1 MIVVMRININ
11 FIVSY
16 KWSWKRFYGGI
27 LLLLW
32 GNLMFRLEEIILI
45 MKELWKNM
53 ELGIEI

>member
-1 MIVVMRININ
+1 MMRININ

-32 GNLMFRLEEIILI
+32 GNLMYRLEEIILI